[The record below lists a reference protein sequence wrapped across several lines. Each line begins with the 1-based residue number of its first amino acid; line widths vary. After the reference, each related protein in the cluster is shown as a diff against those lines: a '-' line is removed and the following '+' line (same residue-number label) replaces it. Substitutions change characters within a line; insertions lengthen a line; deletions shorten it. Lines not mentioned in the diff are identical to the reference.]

1 MSDREHTI
9 EALADDVA
17 MTIRQRTRCKLAL
30 PLLADRLAWVDLE
43 SLAPLGATAP
53 TGPRTL
59 VVEVPR

>member
-1 MSDREHTI
+1 MSAREHTI
-9 EALADDVA
+9 EALSDAV
-17 MTIRQRTRCKLAL
+17 RQRARCKLAL